1 MLNADGKEL
10 IKRKKLKTFEG
21 TDNRAKSLKRRGE
34 VDSEQR
40 SRAGFKFEQE
50 KGIPLPC
57 LIGGKKRMV
66 GIRGFTTGS

>member
-34 VDSEQR
+34 VD
-40 SRAGFKFEQE
+40 
-50 KGIPLPC
+50 
-57 LIGGKKRMV
+57 
-66 GIRGFTTGS
+66 